1 MEENINALDEVNKGA
16 SIGMEAISFTMDK
29 AEDANFIK
37 VLKGEYDKYKA
48 ISEKIDKIYRKYN
61 DTDTPHEV
69 SPITKTMT
77 WWGIE
82 METFNDKSNSKIA
95 ELLVKGTNMGIIE
108 GRRILNNKNIGK
120 EVEKLVDEFV
130 RMQEDSLEIL
140 KEYL

>member
-16 SIGMEAISFTMDK
+16 SIGMDAISFTMDK
-29 AEDANFIK
+29 AEDAEFMK

-48 ISEKIDKIYRKYN
+48 ISERINKIYRKYN

-69 SPITKTMT
+69 SPMAKAMT

-82 METFNDKSNSKIA
+82 MKTFNDKSNSKIA

-108 GRRILNNKNIGK
+108 GRRILNNKEIDNDVSKIIS
-120 EVEKLVDEFV
+120 EFV
-130 RMQEDSLEIL
+130 AMQEKSLEIL
-140 KEYL
+140 KKYL

>member
-37 VLKGEYDKYKA
+37 VLKEEYDKYKA

-82 METFNDKSNSKIA
+82 MKTFNDKSNSKIA

-108 GRRILNNKNIGK
+108 GIRILNNKNIGK